1 MRIVLIDSFAFV
13 AVAAGA
19 LLLVDDSARA
29 FLSGCWPKQHEQ
41 NAGWQDAQE
50 RRSEQSSHSNLHR
63 PGGNKPRWV
72 QRGGRA
78 ETFKAGGERQMAAR
92 IDFTAV

>member
-1 MRIVLIDSFAFV
+1 MRRPSVMARRVAVASVSL

-63 PGGNKPRWV
+63 PGGNKPR
-72 QRGGRA
+72 
-78 ETFKAGGERQMAAR
+78 
-92 IDFTAV
+92 